1 MICCWVFCLFITF
14 ILKLGSAVWHM
25 WARKRCFLA
34 ENRVFWGSG
43 GVKNEPDLLR
53 KKVPPF
59 LGSNVWEMGVLGE
72 KQRVVQVVHKEGR
85 NRHPPPVVDSGRNR
99 DFYPVFRGF
108 SGFLAKNGRFSGFS
122 GVPARTPK
130 NTKKQPEN
138 HPQTGVY
145 ISKSHPNPPTV
156 GTIS

>member
-1 MICCWVFCLFITF
+1 MTYGRFYPSLYFVGKTAKFSDAATQTLTGLRRGTLNQRQLVSIIIFLFLLIYVFCLLNSFVLRLFLTILLLC

-59 LGSNVWEMGVLGE
+59 LGSNV
-72 KQRVVQVVHKEGR
+72 
-85 NRHPPPVVDSGRNR
+85 
-99 DFYPVFRGF
+99 
-108 SGFLAKNGRFSGFS
+108 
-122 GVPARTPK
+122 
-130 NTKKQPEN
+130 
-138 HPQTGVY
+138 
-145 ISKSHPNPPTV
+145 
-156 GTIS
+156 